1 MLYLRKLSES
11 AHLPLIAIL
20 SYLALMVTTLHLEVP
35 ILLSLHIELLLLLA
49 AVGTSLHYIVFFE
62 GKRFD
67 YSHPLFF
74 PSLLSLAFALS
85 PLLSSFVMGD
95 YFTILEDPE
104 FKSFLK
110 ILIFVPFV
118 YYFALKKET
127 QNILLNSV
135 VIFYVILGLYFL
147 FRYFVLHEAREYDD
161 RPTLSIRHG
170 DPNFL
175 CAFFSMTVP
184 LALLQ
189 AQEFFKKR
197 RSDLG
202 LLYLGF
208 AAFLAG
214 CAVVT
219 ESRMGLMALIVGVG
233 IVTYHFIRAKK
244 IGLLPV
250 FVSAVVGVIL
260 VLVIGSQTPLFKRFS
275 EIKDKSSSDR
285 VLTYENGIK
294 VFLDHPLLGVGMNRA
309 KDSYYENTRYPEFQ
323 SEGKLLVVHNTY
335 LGLAAELGLFGTV
348 IFLGMIL
355 WAWRG
360 ILKSRIEV
368 RPFLIASLVII
379 LLSAMTVGMAYK
391 DLIIVQLFL
400 LTGIAQSARRGML

>member
-1 MLYLRKLSES
+1 MVELRKLSET
-11 AHLPLIAIL
+11 AHLPLMAIL
-20 SYLALMVTTLHLEVP
+20 SYLVLMVTTLHLEVP

-49 AVGTSLHYIVFFE
+49 AVGTSLHYIAFFE
-62 GKRFD
+62 GRKFD

-74 PSLLSLAFALS
+74 PSLLALAFALS
-85 PLLSSFVMGD
+85 PLLSSFIMCD
-95 YFTILEDPE
+95 YLAILEDAE

-110 ILIFVPFV
+110 ILIFTPFV
-118 YYFALKKET
+118 YYFALKQET
-127 QNILLNSV
+127 QKILLNSL
-135 VIFYVILGLYFL
+135 VIFYVILGVYFL

-189 AQEFFKKR
+189 ARDFFRGKR
-197 RSDLG
+197 WDLG
-202 LLYLGF
+202 VIYIGF
-208 AAFLAG
+208 SLFLAG

-219 ESRMGLMALIVGVG
+219 ESRMGLIALLVGLGIITLHIVREKRIGLVPVLTSLAVGVFLLALIG
-233 IVTYHFIRAKK
+233 T
-244 IGLLPV
+244 
-250 FVSAVVGVIL
+250 
-260 VLVIGSQTPLFKRFS
+260 QTPLFKRFS

-294 VFLDHPLLGVGMNRA
+294 VFFDHPLLGVGMNRA
-309 KDSYYENTRYPEFQ
+309 KDFYYENTRYPDFQ
-323 SEGKLLVVHNTY
+323 SESKQLVVHNTY
-335 LGLAAELGLFGTV
+335 LGLAAELGLLGTA

-355 WAWRG
+355 WALRG
-360 ILKSRIEV
+360 ILKSRDDV
-368 RPFLIASLVII
+368 RPFLISSLVII

-400 LTGIAQSARRGML
+400 LAGVAQSARRGML

>member
-1 MLYLRKLSES
+1 MLKLRRLSES

-62 GKRFD
+62 GRKFD

-74 PSLLSLAFALS
+74 PSLLAIAFSLS
-85 PLLSSFVMGD
+85 PLLSSFMMGD
-95 YFTILEDPE
+95 HLTILEDAE
-104 FKSFLK
+104 FKSFVK

-118 YYFALKKET
+118 YYFARKPET
-127 QNILLNSV
+127 QKVLLNSL
-135 VIFYVILGLYFL
+135 VIFYVILGIYFL

-184 LALLQ
+184 LALLR
-189 AQEFFKKR
+189 ARDFFRSR
-197 RSDLG
+197 RFDLG
-202 LLYLGF
+202 IVYVGF
-208 AAFLAG
+208 SLFLAA
-214 CAVVT
+214 CALVT
-219 ESRMGLMALIVGVG
+219 ESRMGLMALLIGVG
-233 IVTYHFIRAKK
+233 IVALHVIRQRKVSLIAVFSSFAVGAFI
-244 IGLLPV
+244 V
-250 FVSAVVGVIL
+250 VVVGT
-260 VLVIGSQTPLFKRFS
+260 QTPLFKRFS

-285 VLTYENGIK
+285 LLTYENGIK
-294 VFLDHPLLGVGMNRA
+294 VFLDNPVLGVGMNRA
-309 KDSYYENTRYPEFQ
+309 KDFYYENTLYPEFQ
-323 SEGKLLVVHNTY
+323 SEGKQLVVHNTY
-335 LGLAAELGLFGTV
+335 LGLAAELGLFGTLLFV
-348 IFLGMIL
+348 GMIL
-355 WAWRG
+355 WALLG
-360 ILKSRIEV
+360 ILKSREDV
-368 RPFLIASLVII
+368 RPFLISSLVII

-400 LTGIAQSARRGML
+400 LAGISQGARRGML